1 MNLRPDEKNT
11 PDEQEQ
17 AEATDRRKSQQKDQE
32 GDSAQD
38 ERKQNEEH
46 EEVVDKSMPGAH
58 IVYRAVLKEAEEELE
73 RPSVA
78 LACSGL
84 AAGLCMGFSLVL
96 DGLLQSRLPDAPWR
110 DLIGKIGYTTGFII
124 LIFGRQ
130 QLFTEN
136 TLTPILALLKRQDAT
151 TLLHTAR
158 MWGILLLANLLGGL
172 IIAFVLSRSDVFKEE
187 EKAAF
192 LRIASEAME
201 PGRMTLF
208 LKSIFAGWLIATM
221 VWMLPTAEHA
231 RFSVLVLIPYIVGL
245 GGLSHIII
253 GSIYSFYTV
262 FEHHHTF
269 IEYFS
274 HFFWPVL
281 LGNCIG
287 GVTLVAVLNYGQAV
301 FGHDD
306 RGSGAAGES
315 D

>member
-1 MNLRPDEKNT
+1 MSQTSQPRDGQQEKSE
-11 PDEQEQ
+11 DDHEKEK
-17 AEATDRRKSQQKDQE
+17 RKE
-32 GDSAQD
+32 
-38 ERKQNEEH
+38 NEEH
-46 EEVVDKSMPGAH
+46 EEVVEKAMPGAH

-73 RPSVA
+73 RPTAA

-96 DGLLQSRLPDAPWR
+96 EGLIQSRLPDTQWR
-110 DLIGKIGYTTGFII
+110 DLVGRLGYTSGFII

-136 TLTPILALLKRQDAT
+136 TLTPILALLKKRDAST
-151 TLLHTAR
+151 FLHTAR
-158 MWGILLLANLLGGL
+158 MWAVLLLANLVGGFV
-172 IIAFVLSRSDVFKEE
+172 IAYVLNRSDVFKEE

-221 VWMLPTAEHA
+221 VWMLPTANHA
-231 RFSVLVLIPYIVGL
+231 RFFVLMLIPYIVGL

-269 IEYFS
+269 VEYFTQ
-274 HFFWPVL
+274 FFWPVL

-287 GVTLVAVLNYGQAV
+287 GVTLVAVLNYGQSVA
-301 FGHDD
+301 GHDD
-306 RGSGAAGES
+306 RGSAAV
-315 D
+315 DKAD

>member
-1 MNLRPDEKNT
+1 MSQAPEPQQDQDDEESKKK
-11 PDEQEQ
+11 EHFE
-17 AEATDRRKSQQKDQE
+17 RRRQK
-32 GDSAQD
+32 
-38 ERKQNEEH
+38 EEH
-46 EEVVDKSMPGAH
+46 AEVVEKTMPGAH
-58 IVYRAVLKEAEEELE
+58 IVYRAVLKEAEEELD
-73 RPSVA
+73 RPTIA
-78 LACSGL
+78 LGFSGL

-96 DGLLQSRLPDAPWR
+96 EGLLQSRLPESHWR
-110 DLIGKIGYTTGFII
+110 DLIGKLGYTSGFII

-136 TLTPILALLKRQDAT
+136 TLTPILALLKKRDLST
-151 TLLHTAR
+151 FLHTAR
-158 MWGILLLANLLGGL
+158 LWGILLLANILGGL
-172 IIAFVLSRSDVFKEE
+172 MISYVLNRSEVFKEE

-201 PGRMTLF
+201 PTRMTLF

-221 VWMLPTAEHA
+221 VWMLPTAEYA
-231 RFSVLVLIPYIVGL
+231 RVWVLVLIPYIVGL

-253 GSIYSFYTV
+253 GSIYCFYTV

-269 IEYFS
+269 GEYFS
-274 HFFWPVL
+274 QFFWPVL

-301 FGHDD
+301 AGHED
-306 RGSGAAGES
+306 RGSGAEGEM